1 MFAVLN
7 HRRGGRERE
16 RELLPPLVASST
28 LIMSVVSQGKNP
40 ARPFPSCTPSATTT
54 LLCLGI
60 SVGQFHGRS
69 GLLSLSHYFL
79 RVFKRFYEFA

>member
-1 MFAVLN
+1 MFAVQN
-7 HRRGGRERE
+7 HRRGGRVRE
-16 RELLPPLVASST
+16 RELLPPLVAIST

-40 ARPFPSCTPSATTT
+40 ARPSPSASTT